1 MCCVEM
7 QPCSQDLE
15 AGGTHMKCTSFPFLH
30 LCSGLV
36 AEQDLKPYEEF
47 KAKFKRPL
55 QRQGFAEGIWE
66 IEEDPQLTMVTED
79 STNKRRRPRKAPSEP
94 TASVSRGSGELGESM
109 C

>member
-1 MCCVEM
+1 
-7 QPCSQDLE
+7 
-15 AGGTHMKCTSFPFLH
+15 MKCIPQSPFSTS

-55 QRQGFAEGIWE
+55 QRHGFAEGIWE
-66 IEEDPQLTMVTED
+66 IEEDPHLTIATEE
-79 STNKRRRPRKAPSEP
+79 STKKRRRPKKAPSEP
-94 TASVSRGSGELGESM
+94 IANVSRGSGVLGDSV